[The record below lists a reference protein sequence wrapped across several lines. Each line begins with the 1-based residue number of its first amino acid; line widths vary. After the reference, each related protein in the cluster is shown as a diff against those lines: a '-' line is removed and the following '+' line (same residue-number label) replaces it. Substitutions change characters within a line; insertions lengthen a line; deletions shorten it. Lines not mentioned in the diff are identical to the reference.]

1 MPGAVGGVR
10 MTKGRVAM
18 LLVGVVPLL
27 AVLAG
32 GGLVTVGMIRG
43 KLPYNYSAAF
53 TPGPA
58 GVRIVADVA
67 TQVEASID
75 GQVHVTVDGT
85 YAAAKPDVRIAT
97 TGQELV
103 VQTYCPDIHCAV
115 DLTVEVP
122 AVKMVKAKLDGS
134 SINVVGVTSPLAVD
148 VKNGSVDI
156 ARVRSPNVSV
166 DAQGGSVWMLF
177 DNPPKQVSATS
188 SDGSITVQVPRT
200 ENYTIDAV
208 AAQGSTNVSVPSDMT
223 ASNHLYL
230 RSSYGSITVQ

>member
-1 MPGAVGGVR
+1 MARTVSGVR
-10 MTKGRVAM
+10 MTRGRVAM

-27 AVLAG
+27 ALLVG
-32 GGLVTVGMIRG
+32 GGLVTVGVIRG

-75 GQVHVTVDGT
+75 GQVHVTIDGT
-85 YAAAKPDVRIAT
+85 YAAAKPDVRIGT

-103 VQTYCPDIHCAV
+103 VQTSCPDVHCAV

-122 AVKMVKAKLDGS
+122 AVKMVKAKVDGS
-134 SINVVGVTSPLAVD
+134 SINVVGLTSPLSLDAKD
-148 VKNGSVDI
+148 GSVDM
-156 ARVRSPNVSV
+156 ARIRSPQVSV
-166 DAQGGSVWMLF
+166 DAQGGSVGMSF

-188 SDGSITVQVPRT
+188 SDGSIWVQVPRT
-200 ENYTIDAV
+200 EPYTIDAV
-208 AAQGSTNVSVPSDMT
+208 AAQGSTNVSVPNDMT
-223 ASNHLYL
+223 ATNHLYL